1 MAQMNEQQLAQVAE
15 EFQAELSNL
24 EQQKEQLT
32 EYLNE
37 LQRTKDAIDVLE
49 DAEPGDKVL
58 LPLGSGA
65 FVHARL
71 DETDAVLAPIG
82 SDVLAEEAPNKALER
97 LEERRKEAKNAQ
109 QQVQQNIQQIQ
120 QRLQNL
126 ASQAQGAQQPPAGGQ
141 DRPEGPGKAG

>member
-1 MAQMNEQQLAQVAE
+1 MAQMNEQQVQQIAE
-15 EFQAELSNL
+15 QFQAELQSL
-24 EQQKEQLT
+24 EQQQEQLT

-37 LQRTKDAIDVLE
+37 LKQTQDAIETLE
-49 DAEPGDKVL
+49 DAEAGEKVL

-71 DETDAVLAPIG
+71 DEADTVLAPIG
-82 SDVLAEEAPNKALER
+82 SDILAEEPPNKAIER
-97 LEERRKEAKNAQ
+97 LESRRKEAKNAQ

-126 ASQAQGAQQPPAGGQ
+126 ISQAQGGQPPEQ
-141 DRPEGPGKAG
+141 PEGPGQAG

>member
-15 EFQAELSNL
+15 QFQSELEGL
-24 EQQKEQLT
+24 EQQQEQLN

-37 LQRTKDAIDVLE
+37 LNRTKDAIDVLE

-71 DETDAVLAPIG
+71 DDADTVLAPIG
-82 SDVLAEEAPNKALER
+82 SDILAEEPPTKARER

-126 ASQAQGAQQPPAGGQ
+126 VSQAQGGQQPPGGQ
-141 DRPEGPGKAG
+141 ERPEGPGKAG